1 MYICMGV
8 FQRIAVVLYIH
19 AVKVRM
25 ANVIIN
31 YWTGSRIH

>member
-1 MYICMGV
+1 MCIGV

-25 ANVIIN
+25 GNIIIN
-31 YWTGSRIH
+31 Y